1 MRTRSYFFLL
11 PLLAIALPGAAQQ
24 ATTAADSP
32 SITLP
37 PELDRVLRDYEKGWQ
52 GKDVEGLSRLFTED
66 GFALQSGTPGARGR
80 PAIAAAYASAGG
92 ELRLRALGFAQDG
105 NTGYIIGAYRYG
117 TTATDGGKFVLALRK
132 GADGRW
138 LIAADIDN
146 GNRR

>member
-1 MRTRSYFFLL
+1 MRALL
-11 PLLAIALPGAAQQ
+11 LVLSVLITAPLAAQQ

-37 PELDRVLRDYEKGWQ
+37 PELDRVLRDYEKGWT
-52 GKDVEGLSRLFTED
+52 GKDPQGLSRLFSED
-66 GFALQSGTPGARGR
+66 GFALMSGTTGARGR
-80 PAIAAAYASAGG
+80 PAIATIYAGAGG
-92 ELRLRALGFAQDG
+92 ELKLRALNYSTDG
-105 NTGYIIGAYRYG
+105 GTGYIIGAYRYG
-117 TTATDGGKFVLALRK
+117 SATADVGKFVLALKK

>member
-1 MRTRSYFFLL
+1 MRSSLL
-11 PLLAIALPGAAQQ
+11 IIAVLLAAPLAAQQ

-32 SITLP
+32 SLTLP

-52 GKDVEGLSRLFTED
+52 GKDAQGLSQLFTQD

-117 TTATDGGKFVLALRK
+117 TSAADMGKFVLALRK
-132 GADGRW
+132 GADGKW